1 MGAFR
6 SPFPSWAAA
15 LHNPAMFP
23 QKIKLR
29 ATIFVGVLLIT
40 TGLAALLLLLNW
52 LSSARTVRTFTRD
65 LLDPVA
71 RQVTDQTRDML
82 DSAASAAEVAAAVIG
97 DVPAELRSNALDV
110 VGSALL
116 SSERALAYVQLG
128 LPDGGWVRISRRGE
142 GSLESQARLVSGPEA
157 IAPRTIISR
166 RAPGAPRAEILER
179 TDVDA
184 SYDPRT
190 RPWYTGA
197 QGAKGVFLTDAYAHF
212 PDDTIVV
219 TAAISIRA
227 EGGADAGVVSVAITL
242 TEVADMLARLRVAGR
257 LIRGFVLD
265 PAQGTL
271 AAAGAAPVRAE
282 GGSVTLPRLA
292 DTDPPVLR
300 ALARNPEFQTALQT
314 LKPNTTASIVYVVD
328 GARQLAV
335 VRPISVHGREWIAGA
350 VVAEDDFLGTIR
362 HDITRGILISLG
374 ILSLFLAGAAL
385 LAKSIAAPL
394 HAIAVETEYLRR
406 FDFSHRPLPHTVFEE
421 IADVNGVF
429 GSLKSGLRGFG
440 KYVPLKLVQEL
451 LADGTEPVLGGRS
464 EELSILFS
472 DINGFTGLAE
482 EIGVA
487 ETAQVLGDY
496 LAGIAGIVADEMGTV
511 DKFIGD
517 GMMAFWNA
525 PRPVADHAER
535 AVIAAIRC
543 RDAIAAM
550 PRATRLRTRFG
561 IHTDRVIVGNF
572 GAPERFDYTAIGDG
586 VNLAARL
593 ERVNNEYGTAVIAS
607 DATRRLAGTSV
618 AWRRL
623 DRIAVKGKRVPTEIH
638 EALGLVGTI
647 PESILAAASAYE
659 AGLDAYF
666 ARDFARAAE
675 HFDEALRLRPDD
687 TAAVVLRGRAV
698 AAAASPPSGK
708 WDGVHV
714 MATK

>member
-1 MGAFR
+1 
-6 SPFPSWAAA
+6 
-15 LHNPAMFP
+15 MFP

-29 ATIFVGVLLIT
+29 VTIFVGVLLIT

-71 RQVTDQTRDML
+71 HQVTEQTRDML

-97 DVPAELRSNALDV
+97 DVPAELRPNALDV

-128 LPDGGWVRISRRGE
+128 LPDGGWVRITRRDD
-142 GSLESQARLVSGPEA
+142 GSLESQRRLVSGPEA
-157 IAPRTIISR
+157 TAPRTTISR
-166 RAPGAPRAEILER
+166 RAPGAPRTEILER
-179 TDVDA
+179 TEVDA

-190 RPWYTGA
+190 RPWYMGA
-197 QGAKGVFLTDAYAHF
+197 REAKGVFLTDAYAHF

-219 TAAISIRA
+219 TAAVSLRA
-227 EGGADAGVVSVAITL
+227 QDGADAGVVSVAITL
-242 TEVADMLARLRVAGR
+242 TEVAEMLARLRVAGR

-271 AAAGAAPVRAE
+271 AAAGAAPIRAE
-282 GGSVTLPRLA
+282 SGNVTLPRLA
-292 DTDPPVLR
+292 DTDPSVLR
-300 ALARNPEFQTALQT
+300 ALARNPDFQTTLQT
-314 LKPNTTASIVYVVD
+314 LEPNTTASIAYVAD

-335 VRPISVHGREWIAGA
+335 VRPIAVHGREWVAGA
-350 VVAEDDFLGTIR
+350 VVAEDDFLGTIQR
-362 HDITRGILISLG
+362 DITRSILISLG
-374 ILSLFLAGAAL
+374 ILGLFLAGAAL
-385 LAKSIAAPL
+385 LAKSIAGPL
-394 HAIAVETEYLRR
+394 HAIAVETEHLRR
-406 FDFSHRPLPHTVFEE
+406 FDFSERPLPHTIFEE

-472 DINGFTGLAE
+472 DIHGFTGFSE

-487 ETAQVLGDY
+487 DTAQVLGDY
-496 LAGIAGIVADEMGTV
+496 LAGIAGIVTEESGTV
-511 DKFIGD
+511 DKYIGD

-543 RDAIAAM
+543 RDAIATM
-550 PRATRLRTRFG
+550 PRAERLRTRFG

-572 GAPERFDYTAIGDG
+572 GAPDRFDYTAIGDG

-607 DATRRLAGTSV
+607 DATRRLAGDSI

-623 DRIAVKGKRVPTEIH
+623 DRIAVKG
-638 EALGLVGTI
+638 
-647 PESILAAASAYE
+647 
-659 AGLDAYF
+659 
-666 ARDFARAAE
+666 
-675 HFDEALRLRPDD
+675 
-687 TAAVVLRGRAV
+687 
-698 AAAASPPSGK
+698 
-708 WDGVHV
+708 
-714 MATK
+714 

>member
-52 LSSARTVRTFTRD
+52 LSSARAVRTFTRD
-65 LLDPVA
+65 LLDPIA
-71 RQVTDQTRDML
+71 HQVTEQTRDML

>member
-1 MGAFR
+1 M
-6 SPFPSWAAA
+6 
-15 LHNPAMFP
+15 LP

-29 ATIFVGVLLIT
+29 VTIFVGVLLIT

-71 RQVTDQTRDML
+71 HQVTEQTRDML

-97 DVPAELRSNALDV
+97 DVPAELRPNALDV

-128 LPDGGWVRISRRGE
+128 LPDGGWVRISRRDD
-142 GSLESQARLVSGPEA
+142 GSLESQTRLVSGPEA
-157 IAPRTIISR
+157 TARTIISR
-166 RAPGAPRAEILER
+166 RALGAPRTEILER
-179 TDVDA
+179 TEVDDT
-184 SYDPRT
+184 YDPRT
-190 RPWYTGA
+190 RPWYAGA
-197 QGAKGVFLTDAYAHF
+197 RESQGVFLTDAYAHF

-219 TAAISIRA
+219 TAAISIRS
-227 EGGADAGVVSVAITL
+227 EGGADAGVVAVAITL
-242 TEVADMLARLRVAGR
+242 TELAEMLARLRVAGR
-257 LIRGFVLD
+257 PIRGFVLD

-271 AAAGAAPVRAE
+271 AAAGAAPIRAD
-282 GGSVTLPRLA
+282 GGNVTLPRLA

-300 ALARNPEFQTALQT
+300 ALAHNPEFQTSLQT
-314 LKPNTTASIVYVVD
+314 LKPNTTASIAYVVD

-335 VRPISVHGREWIAGA
+335 VRPIAVHGREWIAGA

-362 HDITRGILISLG
+362 HDITRSILISLG
-374 ILSLFLAGAAL
+374 ILALFLAGAAL
-385 LAKSIAAPL
+385 LAKSIAGPL
-394 HAIAVETEYLRR
+394 HAIAVETEHLRR
-406 FDFSHRPLPHTVFEE
+406 FDFSDRPLPHTIFEE

-429 GSLKSGLRGFG
+429 GSLKAGLRGFG

-464 EELSILFS
+464 EVLSILFS
-472 DINGFTGLAE
+472 DINGFTGFAE

-487 ETAQVLGDY
+487 VTAQVLGDY
-496 LAGIAGIVADEMGTV
+496 LAGIAGIVTDESGTV
-511 DKFIGD
+511 DKYIGD

-543 RDAIAAM
+543 RDTIATM
-550 PRATRLRTRFG
+550 PRANRLRTRFG

-572 GAPERFDYTAIGDG
+572 GAPDRFDYTAIGDG

-593 ERVNNEYGTAVIAS
+593 ERVNNEYGTAIIAS
-607 DATRRLAGTSV
+607 DQTRRLAGNSI

-623 DRIAVKGKRVPTEIH
+623 DRIAVKGKRLPTEIH
-638 EALGLVGTI
+638 EALGLVGSV
-647 PESILAAASAYE
+647 PESILAAAAEYE

-666 ARDFARAAE
+666 ARDFIRAAE
-675 HFDEALRLRPDD
+675 RFDEALRLRPDD
-687 TAAVVLRGRAV
+687 AAATILRERAV
-698 AAAASPPSGK
+698 AYAASPPPSD
-708 WDGVHV
+708 WDGVQV
-714 MATK
+714 MLVK

>member
-1 MGAFR
+1 
-6 SPFPSWAAA
+6 
-15 LHNPAMFP
+15 MFP

-29 ATIFVGVLLIT
+29 VTIFVGVLLIT

-71 RQVTDQTRDML
+71 HQVTEQTRDML

-97 DVPAELRSNALDV
+97 DVPAELRPNALDV
-110 VGSALL
+110 VGAALL

-128 LPDGGWVRISRRGE
+128 LPDGGWVRITRRDD
-142 GSLESQARLVSGPEA
+142 GSLESRRRLVSDPEA
-157 IAPRTIISR
+157 TAPRTTISR
-166 RAPGAPRAEILER
+166 RAPSAPRTEILER
-179 TDVDA
+179 TEVDA

-190 RPWYTGA
+190 RPWYMGA
-197 QGAKGVFLTDAYAHF
+197 REAKGVFLTDAYAHF
-212 PDDTIVV
+212 PDDRIVV
-219 TAAISIRA
+219 TAAVSLRTEDGA
-227 EGGADAGVVSVAITL
+227 ENGVVSVAITL
-242 TEVADMLARLRVAGR
+242 TNLAEMLARLRVAGR
-257 LIRGFVLD
+257 PIRGFVLD

-271 AAAGAAPVRAE
+271 AAAGAAPIRAE
-282 GGSVTLPRLA
+282 GGNVTLPRLA
-292 DTDPPVLR
+292 DTDPSVLR
-300 ALARNPEFQTALQT
+300 ALARNPDFQTTLQT
-314 LKPNTTASIVYVVD
+314 LEPNTTASIAYVVD

-335 VRPISVHGREWIAGA
+335 VRPIAVHGREWVAGA
-350 VVAEDDFLGTIR
+350 VVAEDDFLGTIQS
-362 HDITRGILISLG
+362 DITRSILISLG
-374 ILSLFLAGAAL
+374 ILGLFLAGAAL
-385 LAKSIAAPL
+385 LAKSIAGPL
-394 HAIAVETEYLRR
+394 HAIAVETEHLRR
-406 FDFSHRPLPHTVFEE
+406 FDFSERPLPHTIFEE

-472 DINGFTGLAE
+472 DIHGFTGFSE

-487 ETAQVLGDY
+487 DTAQVLGDY
-496 LAGIAGIVADEMGTV
+496 LAGIAGIVTEESGTV
-511 DKFIGD
+511 DKYIGD

-543 RDAIAAM
+543 RDAIATM
-550 PRATRLRTRFG
+550 PRAERLRTRFG

-572 GAPERFDYTAIGDG
+572 GAPDRFDYTAIGDG

-607 DATRRLAGTSV
+607 DQTRRLAGTSV

-666 ARDFARAAE
+666 ARDFILAVER
-675 HFDEALRLRPDD
+675 FDEALRLRPDD
-687 TAAVVLRGRAV
+687 TAAAILRERAV
-698 AAAASPPSGK
+698 AYAASPPSGQ
-708 WDGVHV
+708 WDGVQV

>member
-1 MGAFR
+1 
-6 SPFPSWAAA
+6 
-15 LHNPAMFP
+15 MFP

-29 ATIFVGVLLIT
+29 VTIFVGVLLIT

-71 RQVTDQTRDML
+71 HQVTEQTRDML

-97 DVPAELRSNALDV
+97 DVPAELRPNALDV

-128 LPDGGWVRISRRGE
+128 LPDGGWVRITRRDD
-142 GSLESQARLVSGPEA
+142 GSLESQRRLVSGPEA
-157 IAPRTIISR
+157 TASRTIISR
-166 RAPGAPRAEILER
+166 RVPGAPRTEILER
-179 TDVDA
+179 TEVEDT
-184 SYDPRT
+184 YDPRT
-190 RPWYTGA
+190 RPWYAGA
-197 QGAKGVFLTDAYAHF
+197 RDANGVFLTDAYAHF
-212 PDDTIVV
+212 PDDRIVV
-219 TAAISIRA
+219 TAAVALRA
-227 EGGADAGVVSVAITL
+227 QDGADAGVVAVAITL
-242 TEVADMLARLRVAGR
+242 TDLAEMLARLRVAGR
-257 LIRGFVLD
+257 PIRGFVLD

-271 AAAGAAPVRAE
+271 AAAGATPIRAD
-282 GGSVTLPRLA
+282 GGNVTLPRLA

-300 ALARNPEFQTALQT
+300 ALARNPEFQTTLQT
-314 LKPNTTASIVYVVD
+314 LKPNTTGSIAYVAD

-335 VRPISVHGREWIAGA
+335 VRPIAVHGREWVAGA
-350 VVAEDDFLGTIR
+350 VVAEDDFLGTVR
-362 HDITRGILISLG
+362 HDITRSILISLG
-374 ILSLFLAGAAL
+374 ILALFLAGAAL
-385 LAKSIAAPL
+385 LAKSIAGPL
-394 HAIAVETEYLRR
+394 HAIAVETEHLRR
-406 FDFSHRPLPHTVFEE
+406 FDFSDRPLPHTVFEE

-464 EELSILFS
+464 EVLSILFS
-472 DINGFTGLAE
+472 DIHGFTGFSE

-487 ETAQVLGDY
+487 DTAQVLGDY
-496 LAGIAGIVADEMGTV
+496 LAGIAGIVTDESGTV
-511 DKFIGD
+511 DKYIGD

-543 RDAIAAM
+543 RDAIATM
-550 PRATRLRTRFG
+550 PRAERLRTRFG

-572 GAPERFDYTAIGDG
+572 GAPDRFDYTAIGDG

-607 DATRRLAGTSV
+607 DATRRLAGDSI

-623 DRIAVKGKRVPTEIH
+623 DRIAVKGKRLPTEIH
-638 EALGLVGTI
+638 EALGLVGSV
-647 PESILAAASAYE
+647 PGNILAAATEYE

-666 ARDFARAAE
+666 ARDFIRAAE

-687 TAAVVLRGRAV
+687 TAAVVLRGRAI
-698 AAAASPPSGK
+698 AFAASPPPVD
-708 WDGVHV
+708 WDGVEV

>member
-1 MGAFR
+1 
-6 SPFPSWAAA
+6 
-15 LHNPAMFP
+15 MFP

-29 ATIFVGVLLIT
+29 VTIFIGVLLIT

-71 RQVTDQTRDML
+71 HQVTEQTRDML

-97 DVPAELRSNALDV
+97 DVPAELRPNALDV

-128 LPDGGWVRISRRGE
+128 LPDGGWVRITRRDD
-142 GSLESQARLVSGPEA
+142 GSLESQRRLVSGPEA
-157 IAPRTIISR
+157 TAPRTTISR
-166 RAPGAPRAEILER
+166 RAPGAPRTEILER
-179 TDVDA
+179 TEVDA

-190 RPWYTGA
+190 RPWYMGA
-197 QGAKGVFLTDAYAHF
+197 REAKGVFLTDAYAHF

-219 TAAISIRA
+219 TAAVSLRTEDGA
-227 EGGADAGVVSVAITL
+227 ENGVVSVAITL
-242 TEVADMLARLRVAGR
+242 TNLAEMLARLRVAGR
-257 LIRGFVLD
+257 PIRGFVLD

-271 AAAGAAPVRAE
+271 AAAGAAPIRAE
-282 GGSVTLPRLA
+282 GGNVTLPRLA
-292 DTDPPVLR
+292 DTDPSVLR
-300 ALARNPEFQTALQT
+300 ALARNPDFQTTLQT
-314 LKPNTTASIVYVVD
+314 LEPNTTASIAYVAD

-335 VRPISVHGREWIAGA
+335 VRPIAVHGREWIAGA
-350 VVAEDDFLGTIR
+350 VVAEDDFLGTIQS
-362 HDITRGILISLG
+362 DITRSILISLG
-374 ILSLFLAGAAL
+374 ILGLFLAGAAL
-385 LAKSIAAPL
+385 LAKSIAGPL
-394 HAIAVETEYLRR
+394 HAIAVETEHLRR
-406 FDFSHRPLPHTVFEE
+406 FDFSERPLPHTIFEE

-472 DINGFTGLAE
+472 DIHGFTGFSE

-487 ETAQVLGDY
+487 DTAQVLGDY
-496 LAGIAGIVADEMGTV
+496 LAGIAGIVTEESGTV
-511 DKFIGD
+511 DKYIGD

-543 RDAIAAM
+543 RDAIATM
-550 PRATRLRTRFG
+550 PRAERLRTRFG

-572 GAPERFDYTAIGDG
+572 GAPDRFDYTAIGDG

-607 DATRRLAGTSV
+607 DQTRRLAGDSI

-623 DRIAVKGKRVPTEIH
+623 DRIAVKGKRLPTEIH
-638 EALGLVGTI
+638 EALGLVGSV
-647 PESILAAASAYE
+647 PESVLAAAAEYE

-666 ARDFARAAE
+666 TRDFIRAAE
-675 HFDEALRLRPDD
+675 RFDEALRLRPDD
-687 TAAVVLRGRAV
+687 TAATILRERAV
-698 AAAASPPSGK
+698 AYAASPPPAE

>member
-1 MGAFR
+1 
-6 SPFPSWAAA
+6 
-15 LHNPAMFP
+15 MFP

-29 ATIFVGVLLIT
+29 VTIFVGVLLIT

-71 RQVTDQTRDML
+71 HQVTEQTRDML

-97 DVPAELRSNALDV
+97 DVPAELRPNALDV

-128 LPDGGWVRISRRGE
+128 LPDGGWVRITRRDD
-142 GSLESQARLVSGPEA
+142 GSLESQRRLVSGPEA
-157 IAPRTIISR
+157 TAPRTIISR
-166 RAPGAPRAEILER
+166 RAPGAPRTEILER
-179 TDVDA
+179 LEVDD

-190 RPWYTGA
+190 RPWYAGA
-197 QGAKGVFLTDAYAHF
+197 RDANGVFLTDAYAHF

-219 TAAISIRA
+219 TAAVSLQA
-227 EGGADAGVVSVAITL
+227 QDGADAGVVAVAITL
-242 TEVADMLARLRVAGR
+242 TDLAEMLARLRVAGR
-257 LIRGFVLD
+257 PIRGFVLD

-271 AAAGAAPVRAE
+271 AAAGAAPIRAD
-282 GGSVTLPRLA
+282 GGNVTLPRLA

-300 ALARNPEFQTALQT
+300 ALAHNPEFQTTLQT
-314 LKPNTTASIVYVVD
+314 LKPNTTASIAYVVD

-335 VRPISVHGREWIAGA
+335 VRPIAVHGREWVAGA
-350 VVAEDDFLGTIR
+350 VVAEDDFLGTIQR
-362 HDITRGILISLG
+362 DITRSILISLG
-374 ILSLFLAGAAL
+374 ILALFLAGAAL
-385 LAKSIAAPL
+385 LAKSIAGPL
-394 HAIAVETEYLRR
+394 HAIAVETEHLRR
-406 FDFSHRPLPHTVFEE
+406 FDFSDRPLPHTVFEE

-472 DINGFTGLAE
+472 DIHGFTGFSE

-487 ETAQVLGDY
+487 DTAQVLGDY
-496 LAGIAGIVADEMGTV
+496 LAGIAGIVTDESGTV
-511 DKFIGD
+511 DKYIGD

-543 RDAIAAM
+543 RDLIATM
-550 PRATRLRTRFG
+550 PRAERLRTRFG

-572 GAPERFDYTAIGDG
+572 GAPDRFDYTAIGDG

-607 DATRRLAGTSV
+607 DATRRLAGNSI

-623 DRIAVKGKRVPTEIH
+623 DRIAVKGKRLPTEIH
-638 EALGLVGTI
+638 EALGLVGSV
-647 PESILAAASAYE
+647 PGNILAAATEYE

-666 ARDFARAAE
+666 AHDFTLAVER
-675 HFDEALRLRPDD
+675 FDEALRLRPDD
-687 TAAVVLRGRAV
+687 TAAAVLRGRAV
-698 AAAASPPSGK
+698 AAAASPPSGQ